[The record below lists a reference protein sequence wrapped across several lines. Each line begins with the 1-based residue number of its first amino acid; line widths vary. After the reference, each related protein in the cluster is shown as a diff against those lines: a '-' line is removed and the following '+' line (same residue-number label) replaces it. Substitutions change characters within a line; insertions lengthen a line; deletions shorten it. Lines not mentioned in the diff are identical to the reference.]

1 MTVDAKVQSKYGDL
15 VRSLEGWSC
24 TASNLVLQAEMTKVV
39 REKEEGI
46 KYENRN
52 NADSGVS

>member
-1 MTVDAKVQSKYGDL
+1 MTVDTKVRSRYSEL